1 MKKLLVIWLTLVIL
15 FSAGCTGDISDILDQ
30 AKDVVSSIN
39 VTTTSGLDQN
49 TLDRVDD
56 INDTLAT
63 GIEIGPETR
72 GTIEELNETLAN
84 GLKAGFDEETLARVD
99 ELLRVVEDG
108 LKIGLDDETL
118 ATIDGMVG
126 TIDAMPGNWEKAG
139 LDIIQTLEN
148 TAGSTAKTLADQ
160 VKGVINEAR
169 SNYQQMIA
177 ITGVEFRCNV
187 DFMGSKTGSTAQE
200 FIGKSIVGKIKNI
213 ISGKKG
219 EETIPIPWVCQIMPD
234 SLTLMKVG
242 QRLVATEGVITM
254 TGYNYV
260 SANAPTAKIVDE
272 TGAVVP
278 GINLYPYLSSPYQ
291 IQLNLQDLDLS
302 SVPPRSRIVLS
313 WPNIAETSGIALLM
327 PGYAGPIASFSA
339 DKTSG
344 QAPLTVRFT
353 DTSVGEPS
361 EWIWIFG
368 DGSTSHDQNPVHE
381 FKTSR
386 DFLVQLT
393 VKNALGDS
401 SVIQTITVGTA
412 LEADFS
418 MSKTSGDIG
427 QEVKFT
433 DKSKGAPKTW
443 RWDFGDG
450 SPTSD
455 EQNPVHVYTKPNPN
469 GYQVTL
475 TVTGDSGTSTKT
487 SADRVKIFE
496 TVEARFSMDKS
507 SGKPPFTVNFT
518 DESLGAESIT
528 AWVWDFGD
536 GAKAYTRNA
545 SHQYKQEGQFNVILT
560 VSRGDGSSD
569 TETKTVNAYKFN
581 SAMFRTVFN
590 LKNAFSQNS
599 VYFTKYF
606 KGTGGTPVETGISAS
621 KYICGVVGFEAKNGV
636 MSFMRTTNG
645 SLRIYTEQYAGKWRI
660 IAEFENLDLSN
671 FGYAKESWNVQ
682 LMCYDRAIEGSIFTY
697 SEQFRNIPGGTPLE
711 TGLTNEDYY
720 SCGIVGTAGLAVTG
734 FRYGYPNNPFEPYY
748 SPIGLDQTFELD
760 DGEWVL
766 HTDMD
771 IYDGGDVWVPRV
783 LCVKQGSYLNVQDPP
798 VVTER
803 VYVYTSSGNSAPSKI
818 GTADYYCGVTGYR
831 AERVKLYAI
840 HPLYPIDIRNVA
852 AELLVVKAFQKDGY
866 WWVYANIADR
876 NQPEDWTVDLTCV
889 RRNYIVEGTPPN

>member
-1 MKKLLVIWLTLVIL
+1 MKKFLLFWLTLVIL

-30 AKDVVSSIN
+30 AKDVVSSIE
-39 VTTTSGLDQN
+39 VTTTSGIDQN

-72 GTIEELNETLAN
+72 ETIEELNETLAN

-118 ATIDGMVG
+118 ASIDGMVE
-126 TIDAMPGNWEKAG
+126 TIDAMPGNWEKTG

-160 VKGVINEAR
+160 VNGVINEAR
-169 SNYQQMIA
+169 SNYQQMVA

-187 DFMGSKTGSTAQE
+187 DFLGSKTGSTAQE

-213 ISGKKG
+213 LAGKKG
-219 EETIPIPWVCQIMPD
+219 EETIPVPWVCQIMPD

-242 QRLVATEGVITM
+242 QRLVASEGVITM

-302 SVPPRSRIVLS
+302 SVPPRSRVVLS

-361 EWIWIFG
+361 EWMWIFG

-393 VKNALGDS
+393 VKNALGNS
-401 SVIQTITVGTA
+401 SVIQTISVGTA

-418 MSKTSGDIG
+418 MSKTSGDVG

-475 TVTGDSGTSTKT
+475 TITGDSGTSTKT

-496 TVEARFSMDKS
+496 TVEARIGMDKS
-507 SGKPPFTVNFT
+507 SGKPPLMVHFR
-518 DESLGAESIT
+518 DESLGRESIT

-536 GAKAYTRNA
+536 GAKAYTSET
-545 SHQYKQEGQFNVILT
+545 SHQYTTVGQYNVTFT
-560 VSRGDGSSD
+560 VTRADGTSD
-569 TETKTVNAYKFN
+569 SDTKTVNVWKHNY
-581 SAMFRTVFN
+581 AMFGKFFN
-590 LKNAFSQNS
+590 LKSAFTQNS

-606 KGTGGTPVETGISAS
+606 KATGGNPVDTGISTS
-621 KYICGVVGFEAKNGV
+621 KYVCGVVGFEARNGV
-636 MSFMRTTNG
+636 MSMVRTAND
-645 SLRIYTEQYAGKWRI
+645 SLRIYLEQYAGKWRI
-660 IAEFENLDLSN
+660 VSEFEDIDLSSL
-671 FGYAKESWNVQ
+671 GYQKESWNVQ
-682 LMCYDRAIEGSIFTY
+682 LMCYNRALEGDVFVYT
-697 SEQFRNIPGGTPLE
+697 EQFRNIPGGTPLE
-711 TGLTNEDYY
+711 TGFSSEDYA
-720 SCGIVGTAGLAVTG
+720 SCGIVGTAGIGVTG
-734 FRYGYPNNPFEPYY
+734 FRYAYPNNPTLPYY
-748 SPIGLDQTFELD
+748 SPVGLDQSFELD

-766 HTDMD
+766 RADMD
-771 IYDGGDVWVPRV
+771 IMDGGDVWNPRV
-783 LCVKQGSYLNVQDPP
+783 LCLKQGSYLNVQDPP

-803 VYVYTSSGNSAPSKI
+803 VYVFTSSGNSAPSTI
-818 GTADYYCGVTGYR
+818 STADYYCGVTGYR
-831 AERVKLYAI
+831 AERVILYAMN
-840 HPLYPIDIRNVA
+840 PLIPIGPGNIA
-852 AELLVVKAFQKDGY
+852 AELLSVKAFQKDGY

-889 RRNYIVEGTPPN
+889 RRSSVVEGTPPN